1 MKKIIYLFTL
11 FALSI
16 SLTIAHAASPTYDDE
31 PPSYIWG
38 SGGLNAQTSGTPNKN
53 SDEKQVDILRDVNVR
68 IGSIT
73 VDTGTIKTD
82 VASLSSNLA
91 NAILSG
97 STVEQE
103 ISIDTSN
110 IESYLKKVDGDN
122 TITITDLINGIG
134 TDTKNIETNVASI
147 SSNMTNSI
155 SDVLKSLLSKT
166 VVTTTTIYDL
176 VNSIKSAIS
185 TYPWQINNR
194 VFDIHQVVK
203 NIQERT
209 VPTFWATTRKSI
221 SPNTTTLLSDLRG
234 SIGATYYDDMG
245 RVCIE
250 IRCID
255 PDAEFY
261 IGFRDDMDD
270 TTGRPVKGRILLNV
284 QDGCNVYIYHTG
296 ASSLAIQQTE
306 GWSQSTL

>member
-103 ISIDTSN
+103 ISVDISN
-110 IESYLKKVDGDN
+110 IESYLKEVDGDN
-122 TITITDLINGIG
+122 TVTITDLINGIG
-134 TDTKNIETNVASI
+134 TDTKNIENDLTIDNKTITELVNGIGTDTRNIRTDVASI

-155 SDVLKSLLSKT
+155 SDILRYLFSKT
-166 VVTTTTIYDL
+166 VATTTTIYDL
-176 VNSIKSAIS
+176 VSSIKSSIS
-185 TYPWQINNR
+185 SYPW
-194 VFDIHQVVK
+194 
-203 NIQERT
+203 
-209 VPTFWATTRKSI
+209 
-221 SPNTTTLLSDLRG
+221 
-234 SIGATYYDDMG
+234 
-245 RVCIE
+245 E
-250 IRCID
+250 IR
-255 PDAEFY
+255 
-261 IGFRDDMDD
+261 
-270 TTGRPVKGRILLNV
+270 N
-284 QDGCNVYIYHTG
+284 
-296 ASSLAIQQTE
+296 
-306 GWSQSTL
+306 